1 MSLIDVEVVLTP
13 RAVAYVRARTA
24 DDVRTLSTGRIQRTA
39 SK

>member
-1 MSLIDVEVVLTP
+1 MSLIDVEVVLTL

-24 DDVRTLSTGRIQRTA
+24 DGVRARTTGRTQRTA